1 LPYNSN
7 NKHNRNRHGSRN
19 ISREA
24 CVPLLPVSNNMIRSL
39 VPSDFDAILKVIN
52 DAAQAY
58 KGIIPDDR
66 WKEPYMSAG
75 ELKEE
80 IEAGVRFFG
89 WVGGGHLLGVT
100 GIQALKDTTLI
111 RHAYVLP
118 GFQSKGIGKRLL
130 EYLVGLAETPE
141 ILVGTWAD
149 ATWAIRFYQ
158 KHGFGL
164 VPSRE
169 KDRLLRTYWNIP
181 ERQIETSVVLRT
193 IPSFQ

>member
-1 LPYNSN
+1 
-7 NKHNRNRHGSRN
+7 
-19 ISREA
+19 
-24 CVPLLPVSNNMIRSL
+24 MIRSL
-39 VPSDFDAILKVIN
+39 LPSDFDAILKVIN

-58 KGIIPDDR
+58 KGVIPNDR

-75 ELKEE
+75 ELTEE

-89 WVGGGHLLGVT
+89 WVEGGHILGVA
-100 GIQALKDTTLI
+100 GIQALEDTTLI

-118 GFQSKGIGKRLL
+118 TCQGRGIGTRLL
-130 EYLVGLAETPE
+130 EHLFGLAETTE
-141 ILVGTWAD
+141 VLVGTWAE
-149 ATWAIRFYQ
+149 ATWAVRFYE
-158 KHGFGL
+158 KHGFKL
-164 VPSRE
+164 VSFRE

>member
-1 LPYNSN
+1 
-7 NKHNRNRHGSRN
+7 
-19 ISREA
+19 
-24 CVPLLPVSNNMIRSL
+24 MIRSL
-39 VPSDFDAILKVIN
+39 LPSNLDAILKVIN

-58 KGIIPDDR
+58 KEIIPDDR
-66 WKEPYMSAG
+66 WREPYMSAE

-89 WVGGGHLLGVT
+89 WTEGGHLLGVA

-118 GFQSKGIGKRLL
+118 GYQGKGIGTRLL

-149 ATWAIRFYQ
+149 ATWAIRFYE
-158 KHGFGL
+158 KHGFKL
-164 VPSRE
+164 VSSKE
-169 KDRLLRTYWNIP
+169 KDRLLRTYWHIP

-193 IPSFQ
+193 IPSLQ

>member
-1 LPYNSN
+1 MICS
-7 NKHNRNRHGSRN
+7 
-19 ISREA
+19 
-24 CVPLLPVSNNMIRSL
+24 LL
-39 VPSDFDAILKVIN
+39 PSDFDAILKVIN

-58 KGIIPDDR
+58 KGVIPDDR
-66 WKEPYMSAG
+66 WKQPYMSAE

-89 WVGGGHLLGVT
+89 WLEGGHLRGVT

-118 GFQSKGIGKRLL
+118 GYQRQGIGTKLL
-130 EYLVGLAETPE
+130 EYLIGLAETQE

-149 ATWAIRFYQ
+149 ATWAIRFYE
-158 KHGFGL
+158 KHGFKL
-164 VPSRE
+164 VSPRE
-169 KDRLLRTYWNIP
+169 KNRLLRTYWNIS

-193 IPSFQ
+193 LSPFSGK